1 MGRPDIHST
10 AEKCGVNCGD
20 SLYSDLVKQAITIR
34 YPVEL
39 AEGVRFEL
47 TVDLRPRRFSR
58 PLP

>member
-1 MGRPDIHST
+1 MKLYNNINILLDI
-10 AEKCGVNCGD
+10 
-20 SLYSDLVKQAITIR
+20 
-34 YPVEL
+34 L